1 MQSPKPME
9 NFEKKAT
16 RFLQDGIPFLFIID
30 FEKSVKQVFTFE
42 EAANENIFFNING
55 NCNDEYLAKTN
66 LEGLDFDL
74 KPTLVSKEIYKK
86 AFNTVKQELNNGNSF
101 LLNLTFPT
109 ALNTA
114 VNLKEIYQKA
124 HAPYKLLYKD
134 KFVVFSPE
142 CYLKLKNG
150 KIFSYPMKGTIN
162 SNLPN
167 AEELLLS
174 NKKELYEHNTIVD
187 LIRNDLSMIAKKV
200 RVNKFR
206 FVDKI
211 KKGDQELLQTSTEI
225 QGELTENWKN
235 EFASLLLKTLPAG
248 SISGAPKKKT
258 LEIISSAEIGPRGFY
273 TGIFGVF
280 DGQQIDSA
288 VSIRFIEKID
298 GNLIYKS
305 GGGITHLSEM
315 EEEYQELL
323 EKIYVPII

>member
-1 MQSPKPME
+1 MVD
-9 NFEKKAT
+9 FEKKVT
-16 RFLQDGIPFLFIID
+16 RFLHDEIPFLFIID
-30 FEKSVKQVFTFE
+30 FEKSIKKVFTFE
-42 EAANENIFFNING
+42 EAANENIFFNIKGNG
-55 NCNDEYLAKTN
+55 NDENLAKTN
-66 LEGLDFDL
+66 LEDVDFDL
-74 KPTLVSKEIYKK
+74 KPKLVSKEIYER
-86 AFNTVKQELNNGNSF
+86 AFNKVKQELNNGNSF

-109 ALNTA
+109 ALNTE
-114 VNLKEIYQKA
+114 VNLNEIYQKA

-142 CYLKLKNG
+142 CYLKVKDEN
-150 KIFSYPMKGTIN
+150 IFSYPMKGTIN
-162 SNLPN
+162 SEVPN

-187 LIRNDLSMIAKKV
+187 LIRNDLSIIAKKV

-211 KKGDQELLQTSTEI
+211 RKGNQELLQTSTEI
-225 QGELTENWKN
+225 QGELPENWKDN
-235 EFASLLLKTLPAG
+235 FASLLLKTLPAG

-258 LEIISSAEIGPRGFY
+258 LEIISEAEIAPRGFY

-280 DGQQIDSA
+280 NGKDIDSA
-288 VSIRFIEKID
+288 VNIRFIEKI
-298 GNLIYKS
+298 NKKLFYKS